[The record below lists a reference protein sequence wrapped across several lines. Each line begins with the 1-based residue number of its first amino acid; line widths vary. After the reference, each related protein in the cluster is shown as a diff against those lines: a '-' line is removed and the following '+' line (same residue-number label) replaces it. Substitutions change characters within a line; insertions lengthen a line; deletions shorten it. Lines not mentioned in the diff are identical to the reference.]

1 MCTYLESYSLVSISA
16 SRTLISTR
24 FPFTRLRLLSP
35 VRFLFFSNILFFI
48 YWKFAAAATTSSKLF
63 WSLST
68 GKSLSISHPKYCIA
82 KPLET
87 NIRTIAPE
95 HWLFSVCMALL
106 LREKNFL
113 PFPMF
118 TIKHPTVRFIRF
130 YLSVRQ
136 QIDKYASVRI
146 ERVRGRGRASY
157 PNANIRGIK

>member
-35 VRFLFFSNILFFI
+35 VRFLFSSNILFFI
-48 YWKFAAAATTSSKLF
+48 YWKFAAATTSSKLF

-95 HWLFSVCMALL
+95 HWLFSVCVLE
-106 LREKNFL
+106 EKKLSPIPNVYNKTSNCSNHSVL
-113 PFPMF
+113 
-118 TIKHPTVRFIRF
+118 FIR
-130 YLSVRQ
+130 SSTNRQ
-136 QIDKYASVRI
+136 ICKSEDWACARPWACVIPQCQYSR
-146 ERVRGRGRASY
+146 Y
-157 PNANIRGIK
+157 